1 MIDKYEKPFNE
12 AYYNEL
18 KKLDVKQAVRY
29 KNPYVY
35 LSSKQ
40 RNEAKETA
48 EGLIKRDQETL
59 ELFRKNGSVWPLIE
73 HETNFQVTWKT
84 KLRDL
89 RLHHRVLNRCP
100 IGGLELVLA
109 NSAATYS
116 HVQWV
121 VASHQPEVNGMNGPR
136 DLEHWE
142 DHAFHFNEQYH
153 PQCFDSFWRKDIP
166 EGHFI
171 DEYGIVDIAKEK
183 IANGIEHEL
192 YDRKF
197 YYYLNFW
204 EMWGFRFDEFGLC
217 CEGEAERNFCSY
229 HVKKAESFIEKCLK
243 EGKRQP
249 FPYYDKSKD
258 EYWKY
263 RTPNSWELVLA
274 DRLAD
279 AKREREEYYLKHMR

>member
-1 MIDKYEKPFNE
+1 MHNYDKTFEHLRDE
-12 AYYNEL
+12 GVRV
-18 KKLDVKQAVRY
+18 DVRRA
-29 KNPYVY
+29 NPYVY
-35 LSSKQ
+35 TSSYE
-40 RNEAKETA
+40 RNEAKKDA
-48 EGLIKRDQETL
+48 EDILKGSQELL
-59 ELFRKNGSVWPLIE
+59 EFYRKYRSVYALIE
-73 HETNFQVTWKT
+73 HETNFQATWKT
-84 KLRDL
+84 KLHDL
-89 RLHHRVLNRCP
+89 RFHHRILNRCP

-116 HVQWV
+116 NVQWV
-121 VASHQPEVNGMNGPR
+121 VASHQPEVNGMNSPR

-192 YDRKF
+192 YDRK
-197 YYYLNFW
+197 YYHYLNFW

-217 CEGEAERNFCSY
+217 VEGEKARNFRSY

-279 AKREREEYYLKHMR
+279 AKREREEYYLKHMRS

>member
-1 MIDKYEKPFNE
+1 MIE
-12 AYYNEL
+12 
-18 KKLDVKQAVRY
+18 R
-29 KNPYVY
+29 
-35 LSSKQ
+35 
-40 RNEAKETA
+40 
-48 EGLIKRDQETL
+48 
-59 ELFRKNGSVWPLIE
+59 
-73 HETNFQVTWKT
+73 ETNFQVTWKT

-183 IANGIEHEL
+183 IANGIEYQL

>member
-1 MIDKYEKPFNE
+1 MSNYDKAFENLRDE
-12 AYYNEL
+12 GIRL
-18 KKLDVKQAVRY
+18 SVREN
-29 KNPYVY
+29 NPYVY
-35 LSSKQ
+35 LSSHQ
-40 RNEAKETA
+40 RNEAKKDA
-48 EGLIKRDQETL
+48 EGQLAADKRDMETY
-59 ELFRKNGSVWPLIE
+59 RKNKYVYPLIE
-73 HETNFQVTWKT
+73 RETNFQVTWKT

-89 RLHHRVLNRCP
+89 RFHHRILNRCP

-116 HVQWV
+116 NVQWV
-121 VASHQPEVNGMNGPR
+121 VASHQPEVNGMDTAR
-136 DLEHWE
+136 CLEHWE
-142 DHAFHFNEQYH
+142 DHAYHFTEQYH

-183 IANGIEHEL
+183 IASGIEHQL
-192 YDRKF
+192 YERK
-197 YYYLNFW
+197 YCYYLNFW

>member
-12 AYYNEL
+12 EYYNGL

-40 RNEAKETA
+40 RNEAKKDA
-48 EGLIKRDQETL
+48 EGLIKSDQETL

-121 VASHQPEVNGMNGPR
+121 VASQ
-136 DLEHWE
+136 
-142 DHAFHFNEQYH
+142 
-153 PQCFDSFWRKDIP
+153 
-166 EGHFI
+166 
-171 DEYGIVDIAKEK
+171 
-183 IANGIEHEL
+183 
-192 YDRKF
+192 
-197 YYYLNFW
+197 
-204 EMWGFRFDEFGLC
+204 
-217 CEGEAERNFCSY
+217 
-229 HVKKAESFIEKCLK
+229 
-243 EGKRQP
+243 
-249 FPYYDKSKD
+249 KSM
-258 EYWKY
+258 
-263 RTPNSWELVLA
+263 A
-274 DRLAD
+274 
-279 AKREREEYYLKHMR
+279 

>member
-1 MIDKYEKPFNE
+1 MHNYDKTFEHLRDE
-12 AYYNEL
+12 GVRV
-18 KKLDVKQAVRY
+18 DVRRS
-29 KNPYVY
+29 NPYVY
-35 LSSKQ
+35 ISSYE
-40 RNEAKETA
+40 RNEAKEIA
-48 EGLIKRDQETL
+48 ERQLAADKRDMETY
-59 ELFRKNGSVWPLIE
+59 RKNKYVYPLIE
-73 HETNFQVTWKT
+73 RETNFQVTWKT
-84 KLRDL
+84 KLKDL

-121 VASHQPEVNGMNGPR
+121 IASHQPEVNGMDTAR
-136 DLEHWE
+136 CLEHWE
-142 DHAFHFNEQYH
+142 DHAYHFTEQ
-153 PQCFDSFWRKDIP
+153 
-166 EGHFI
+166 
-171 DEYGIVDIAKEK
+171 YGIVDIAKEK
-183 IANGIEHEL
+183 IASGIEYQL

>member
-40 RNEAKETA
+40 RNEAKEIA
-48 EGLIKRDQETL
+48 EGLL
-59 ELFRKNGSVWPLIE
+59 EAAKKDMEIYRKNKYVYPLIE
-73 HETNFQVTWKT
+73 RETNFQVTWKT
-84 KLRDL
+84 KLSDL
-89 RLHHRVLNRCP
+89 RWHHRVLNRCP

-121 VASHQPEVNGMNGPR
+121 VASHQPEVNGMNCPR

-142 DHAFHFNEQYH
+142 DHAYHFTEQYH

-171 DEYGIVDIAKEK
+171 DEYGIVEIAKEK
-183 IANGIEHEL
+183 IASGLEHQL
-192 YDRKF
+192 NFRK
-197 YYYLNFW
+197 YCYYLNFW
-204 EMWGFRFDEFGLC
+204 EMWGFRFDEFGLNI
-217 CEGEAERNFCSY
+217 EGEKARNEQSY

>member
-12 AYYNEL
+12 EYYNGL

-40 RNEAKETA
+40 RNEAKKDA
-48 EGLIKRDQETL
+48 EDLLEADKKTL
-59 ELFRKNGSVWPLIE
+59 ETYRKNKYVYPLIE
-73 HETNFQVTWKT
+73 RETNFQVTWKT

-89 RLHHRVLNRCP
+89 RFHHRVLNRCP

-109 NSAATYS
+109 TSAATYS

-121 VASHQPEVNGMNGPR
+121 IASHQPEVNGMDTAR
-136 DLEHWE
+136 CLEHWE
-142 DHAFHFNEQYH
+142 DHAYHFTEQYH

-183 IANGIEHEL
+183 IANGIERQINI
-192 YDRKF
+192 RKF
-197 YYYLNFW
+197 FYYLNFW

-217 CEGEAERNFCSY
+217 CEGEAERNFESY